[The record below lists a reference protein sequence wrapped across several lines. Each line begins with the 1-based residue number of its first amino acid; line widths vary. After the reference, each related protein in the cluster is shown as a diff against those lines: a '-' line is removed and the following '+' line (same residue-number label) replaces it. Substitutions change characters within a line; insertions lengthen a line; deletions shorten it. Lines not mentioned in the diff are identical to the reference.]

1 MKGKPIRIFTT
12 TWCGDCFRA
21 KSFLDRNGVRYEEV
35 DIEKNEAALQTIM
48 NANGGK
54 RRVPTFEI
62 DGQFRLLPEKVK
74 DAWAHP
80 VLLHG
85 KLYLRYHDSLWCYD
99 VRRARL

>member
-35 DIEKNEAALQTIM
+35 DIEKNEAALQTVM
-48 NANGGK
+48 NANGGR

-62 DGQFRLLPEKVK
+62 DGQFHGNPAINELAKLVGLVEAP
-74 DAWAHP
+74 P
-80 VLLHG
+80 VEAP
-85 KLYLRYHDSLWCYD
+85 
-99 VRRARL
+99 RAAR

>member
-35 DIEKNEAALQTIM
+35 DIEKNEAALQTVM
-48 NANGGK
+48 NANGGR

-62 DGQFRLLPEKVK
+62 DGQF
-74 DAWAHP
+74 
-80 VLLHG
+80 HG
-85 KLYLRYHDSLWCYD
+85 NPAINELAKLVGL
-99 VRRARL
+99 VEAPPTEAPRAAR